1 MRVSF
6 KGIKGQLIQ
15 THIYED
21 SRKQKQWHIWF
32 HSVHYIFSFLHIA
45 TALTENR
52 EPLWVKDKIN

>member
-21 SRKQKQWHIWF
+21 SHKQKQWHIWF

-52 EPLWVKDKIN
+52 EPL